1 MIVLV
6 AVLARGFAIVSKRG
20 CRLLLVASLI
30 TGSLRAADNPFVGKW
45 KLNGSKSRLP
55 DQMKV
60 EKVSANKYGFDFEG
74 SGYAETIAA
83 DGTDQPGVFGTT
95 FSVTVEGPNSWKL
108 VRKTDGKILITANWK
123 LSQDGNTLDDD
134 FTLIQP
140 NGSKFNVY
148 YVYKRT
154 AGGPGFAGTWE
165 STSEKVN
172 SLFELQIQPYEG
184 DGLAFIIPAE
194 GITKN
199 LNFDGKDY
207 AYERPNV
214 KAKFASSMRRVDTL
228 TLEVTDKV
236 DGKLADTREVK
247 LSPDHKML
255 TMTVNSVGRS
265 RQEIRVF
272 DREQETR
279 K

>member
-1 MIVLV
+1 MELV
-6 AVLARGFAIVSKRG
+6 AVFARGFGTIFKYS

-30 TGSLRAADNPFVGKW
+30 ICSLSAADNPFVGTW

-60 EKVSANKYGFDFEG
+60 KRVSANKYAFGFEG
-74 SGYAETIAA
+74 GDYAETIVT

-95 FSVTVEGPNSWKL
+95 FSVTVEGPNSWK
-108 VRKTDGKILITANWK
+108 VIRKTDGKVLLMANWK

-154 AGGPGFAGTWE
+154 AGGPGFDGTWE
-165 STSEKVN
+165 STSETVKSVV
-172 SLFELQIQPYEG
+172 ELQIQPYES
-184 DGLAFIIPAE
+184 DGLAFITPSE
-194 GITKN
+194 GIVKD

-214 KAKFASSMRRVDTL
+214 KAKFASSIRRIDAL
-228 TLEVTDKV
+228 TVEVTDKV
-236 DGKLADTREVK
+236 NGKLAGTEEIK
-247 LSPDHKML
+247 ISPNYKIL
-255 TMTVNSVGRS
+255 TMTIQSVG
-265 RQEIRVF
+265 QTKPEIRVF
-272 DREQETR
+272 DRE
-279 K
+279 

>member
-1 MIVLV
+1 MSALL
-6 AVLARGFAIVSKRG
+6 AVFGRGFAIFKCS
-20 CRLLLVASLI
+20 CRLLLVASLM
-30 TGSLRAADNPFVGKW
+30 TCSLRAADNPFVGKW

-60 EKVSANKYGFDFEG
+60 KKVSANKYAFGFEG
-74 SGYAETIAA
+74 GNYGETIAA

-95 FSVTVEGPNSWKL
+95 FSVTVEGPRNWKV
-108 VRKTDGKILITANWK
+108 VRKTDGKILLTANWK

-134 FTLIQP
+134 FTLMQP

-154 AGGPGFAGTWE
+154 AGGPGFDGTWE

-172 SLFELQIQPYEG
+172 SLLELQIQPYES
-184 DGLAFIIPAE
+184 DGLAFIIPSE
-194 GITKN
+194 GIVKN

-214 KAKFASSMRRVDTL
+214 KAKFASSIRRVDAL
-228 TLEVTDKV
+228 TLELTDKV
-236 DGKLADTREVK
+236 DGKFAGTEEVK
-247 LSPDHKML
+247 LSPDFNML
-255 TMTVNSVGRS
+255 TMTIQSMGQTRP
-265 RQEIRVF
+265 EIRVF
-272 DREQETR
+272 DRE
-279 K
+279 

>member
-1 MIVLV
+1 MSAL
-6 AVLARGFAIVSKRG
+6 LAAFPRGFAIFKYS
-20 CRLLLVASLI
+20 CRLLLVASLM
-30 TGSLRAADNPFVGKW
+30 TCSLSAADNPFIGKW

-60 EKVSANKYGFDFEG
+60 KKVTANKYAFAFEG
-74 SGYAETIAA
+74 GNYGETIVT

-95 FSVTVEGPNSWKL
+95 FSVTVEGPRNWKV
-108 VRKTDGKILITANWK
+108 VRKTDGKILLTAYWK

-154 AGGPGFAGTWE
+154 AGGPGFDGTWE

-172 SLFELQIQPYEG
+172 SLLELQIQPYES
-184 DGLAFIIPAE
+184 DGLAFIIPSE
-194 GITKN
+194 GIVKN

-214 KAKFASSMRRVDTL
+214 KAKLASLIRRVDAL
-228 TLEVTDKV
+228 TLELTDKV
-236 DGKLADTREVK
+236 DGKFAGTEEVK
-247 LSPDHKML
+247 LSPDFKML
-255 TMTVNSVGRS
+255 TMTIQYMGQTRP
-265 RQEIRVF
+265 ETRVF
-272 DREQETR
+272 DRE
-279 K
+279 

>member
-1 MIVLV
+1 MS
-6 AVLARGFAIVSKRG
+6 APMAAFARGLAIFKRS
-20 CRLLLVASLI
+20 CRLLLVVSLI
-30 TGSLRAADNPFVGKW
+30 TCSLRAAENPFIGKW

-60 EKVSANKYGFDFEG
+60 KKVSANKYAFGFEG
-74 SGYAETIAA
+74 SDYGETIVA

-95 FSVTVEGPNSWKL
+95 FSVTVEGPDNWKA
-108 VRKTDGKILITANWK
+108 VRKTDGKILLTANWK

-154 AGGPGFAGTWE
+154 AGGPGFDGTWE

-172 SLFELQIQPYEG
+172 SVFELQIQPYES
-184 DGLAFIIPAE
+184 DGLAFIIPSE
-194 GITKN
+194 GIVKN

-214 KAKFASSMRRVDTL
+214 KAKFASSIRRVDAL

-236 DGKLADTREVK
+236 DGKLAGTEEVK
-247 LSPDHKML
+247 LSPGYNVL
-255 TMTVNSVGRS
+255 TMTIQSMG
-265 RQEIRVF
+265 QTMPEIRVF
-272 DREQETR
+272 DRE
-279 K
+279 